1 MTVWQGAGMHKTGP
15 WSGDLPISLQWK
27 TLIRDPLETGKFPE
41 ETTFVV
47 FAMFS
52 CWFHHLSW
60 SLPLCCPSGYFR
72 ITQVHDDRRT
82 CRMTWQYFL
91 FVFCGNP
98 RQRLESVTSY
108 ISSVG
113 LWQTSDADSISGSVL
128 SLISC
133 CQQTRYDTF
142 LFFPGVMKWFDR
154 AFSPFRIS
162 TGLYLAHLLFFLCT
176 SFGFNI
182 WLVYQTAGCED
193 NQMTW
198 LQCPLPGFCL
208 ITEIPLCNP
217 YLMKALAK
225 STTEIKAVKLVKSC
239 LFGWLKTPSS
249 QG

>member
-142 LFFPGVMKWFDR
+142 LFFSRGDEMIWPCLQSFQNINWPPPCS
-154 AFSPFRIS
+154 SPFFSLHLFRVQYLVGVSDSGLQRQSNDMASVPI
-162 TGLYLAHLLFFLCT
+162 TGL
-176 SFGFNI
+176 
-182 WLVYQTAGCED
+182 
-193 NQMTW
+193 
-198 LQCPLPGFCL
+198 LPHYW
-208 ITEIPLCNP
+208 NP
-217 YLMKALAK
+217 FM
-225 STTEIKAVKLVKSC
+225 
-239 LFGWLKTPSS
+239 
-249 QG
+249 